1 MSSSFFLKSVIF
13 FNKQQNQDFF
23 KNKCGVVNSNSLLS
37 VELHRYLSFPNIK
50 FCFYNFIYFIVFQ
63 YWFIFLISITFLKGQ
78 ISYQINQIAI
88 FLVSEIIT
96 HLSHEFSF
104 KVNPR
109 NVLVYFNHIFS
120 KFKRWGKGIVPFW

>member
-1 MSSSFFLKSVIF
+1 MRKVSPHILEIIEFDVINTLDWVLQPQFLFQSSKFCLPLFFLKSVIF

-23 KNKCGVVNSNSLLS
+23 KNKCGVVNSSSLLS
-37 VELHRYLSFPNIK
+37 VKLHRYLSFPNIK

-96 HLSHEFSF
+96 H
-104 KVNPR
+104 
-109 NVLVYFNHIFS
+109 
-120 KFKRWGKGIVPFW
+120 